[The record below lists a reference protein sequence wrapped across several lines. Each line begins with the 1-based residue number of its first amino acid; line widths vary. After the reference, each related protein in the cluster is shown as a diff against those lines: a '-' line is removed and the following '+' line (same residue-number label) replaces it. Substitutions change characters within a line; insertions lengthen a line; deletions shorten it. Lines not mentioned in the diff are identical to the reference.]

1 MELDSYRAAIATP
14 ISPEN
19 PVGERLV
26 DDPMFEFIE
35 TQMMKVGSLSHGN
48 VQWEEVE
55 HSTVTLLRDKTK
67 DLKLLAIL
75 LQCLH
80 QDMTPSRWV
89 VSFEVLGDFMA
100 RFWVTCHPASGERGN
115 LVRRRFYSQISQRF
129 STASKTVNYAQFGAE
144 HQATLQNALDGFKQ
158 ALQHAQL
165 GNDDVT
171 EQLLQHVEQGLRR
184 AVSSPKAADETQT
197 PSEVRQPAPA
207 VSVPT
212 VDNSSDKAAKTT
224 LLNVASFLAEQELA
238 MPLSIRL
245 KRFALWG
252 NITAAPDHN
261 TQGLTQL
268 RSMQADRIR
277 DYQAQLTHPDLALWR
292 KVEQSLTMAPFWFE
306 GQWMSHHIAKQLGH
320 DSWCSAIVQEC
331 ANFLER
337 LPVLMTLTFKDGSPF
352 VSDEVKQWLADAQ
365 PSNSSHGQGGGD
377 WHDQRHEALT
387 LAKEGGIAVALTH
400 LNEKLAQATEPR
412 DKAYWRL
419 LIADVLRANQLDAM
433 AAQHY
438 QTLYTQIST
447 LSVTD
452 WEPSLMTQL
461 QQHTQEQ

>member
-1 MELDSYRAAIATP
+1 MELDSYRTAIATP

-89 VSFEVLGDFMA
+89 VSFEILGDFMA
-100 RFWVTCHPASGERGN
+100 RYWVTCHPASGDRGN

-129 STASKTVNYAQFGAE
+129 STASKTVNYAQFGSE
-144 HQATLQNALDGFKQ
+144 HQVALQDALDGFKQ
-158 ALQHAQL
+158 ALQLTQL
-165 GNDDVT
+165 GSDDVT
-171 EQLLQHVEQGLRR
+171 EQLLQQAEQGLRR
-184 AVSSPKAADETQT
+184 EAPSQTPAVMSVTQT
-197 PSEVRQPAPA
+197 STQPEPT

-224 LLNVASFLAEQELA
+224 LLNVANFLAEQELA

-261 TQGLTQL
+261 AQGITQL

-331 ANFLER
+331 ASFLER

-352 VSDEVKQWLADAQ
+352 VSDDVKQWLTDVQ
-365 PSNSSHGQGGGD
+365 SSKGAHEQGGGD
-377 WHDQRHEALT
+377 WHNQRQEALT
-387 LAKEGGIAVALTH
+387 LAKDGGIAVALTH
-400 LNEKLAQATEPR
+400 LNDRLAQANEPR

-452 WEPSLMTQL
+452 WEPSLMAQL

>member
-14 ISPEN
+14 ISLEN

-129 STASKTVNYAQFGAE
+129 STASKTVNYAQFGAV
-144 HQATLQNALDGFKQ
+144 HQASLQDALDGFKQ

-171 EQLLQHVEQGLRR
+171 EQLLQQVEQGLRR
-184 AVSSPKAADETQT
+184 QPSSPKVADTTQT
-197 PSEVRQPAPA
+197 PSEVRQPESAA
-207 VSVPT
+207 VVPT

-224 LLNVASFLAEQELA
+224 LLNVASFLAEQDLA

-245 KRFALWG
+245 KRYALWG

-268 RSMQADRIR
+268 RGMQADRIR
-277 DYQAQLTHPDLALWR
+277 DYQAQLTHPDLVLWR

-331 ANFLER
+331 ASFLER
-337 LPVLMTLTFKDGSPF
+337 LPVLTSLTFKDGSPF
-352 VSDEVKQWLADAQ
+352 VSDEVKRWLADAQ
-365 PSNSSHGQGGGD
+365 PSHGTHGQGGN
-377 WHDQRHEALT
+377 WHDQRQEALT
-387 LAKEGGIAVALTH
+387 LAKEGGIAVALTY
-400 LNEKLAQATEPR
+400 LNDRLAQATEPR

-452 WEPSLMTQL
+452 WEPSLMAQL
-461 QQHTQEQ
+461 QPHTQEQ